1 MFENKNRTEIN
12 QLGEK
17 GLIKHLF
24 NSYQL
29 KNNNSFKG
37 IEEDC
42 GIIINNNNYQLIYS
56 HNYCENIHFDL
67 SYTPLPHL
75 GYKSIVAAISHIVA
89 KGGNAS
95 QVTVSVSLSN
105 RFSLEAIE
113 ELYKGIF
120 SACHTNKLDI
130 ISNQITSINQGLV
143 INIGVYGEVSKEQI
157 ALSSGAIDNDLVLVT
172 GDLGAAFMGL
182 TILEREKRIFL
193 EKPDFQPD
201 LTGNDYLIQRQL
213 KPEARKD
220 IIDLFK
226 QINIKPNSMTLINNG
241 LAKSLYKL
249 SENSQVGFTIYE
261 DKLPIDPLT
270 YQRSID
276 LGIDSTVACLN
287 GGDDFELLFT
297 IPQKD
302 YDLVKGQLDFTIIG
316 HCVPFTEGLHLIS
329 KGNNKYPI
337 KDELKLK
344 AE

>member
-17 GLIKHLF
+17 GLLKHLF
-24 NSYQL
+24 NQYKL
-29 KNNNSFKG
+29 KNKTSFKG
-37 IEEDC
+37 VNEDC
-42 GIIINNNNYQLIYS
+42 GMVLQNDHYQLLYS

-75 GYKSIVAAISHIVA
+75 GYKSVVAAISHLVA
-89 KGGNAS
+89 KGGKAS
-95 QVTVSVSLSN
+95 QIAISVSMSN

-113 ELYKGIF
+113 ELYKGFF
-120 SACHTNKLDI
+120 SASHTFHVDI
-130 ISNQITSINQGLV
+130 VSNQITSISQGIV
-143 INIGVYGEVSKEQI
+143 INISAFGEVNINQAVLNSEAKE
-157 ALSSGAIDNDLVLVT
+157 NDLVLVT

-201 LTGNDYLIQRQL
+201 LSGNDYLIQRQL
-213 KPEARKD
+213 KPEARID
-220 IIDLFK
+220 IIDLFNQLK
-226 QINIKPNSMTLINNG
+226 IKPNSMTLVNNG
-241 LAKSLYKL
+241 LAKALHQV

-302 YDLVKGQLDFTIIG
+302 YDLVKGQLDFTIVG
-316 HCVPFTEGLHLIS
+316 HCVPFTEGIHLIS

-337 KDELKLK
+337 KEELKLK
-344 AE
+344 